1 MKQLLLTIWIW
12 IGTKVIGFELVD
24 VYSQGESKD
33 VVAVTFSHSEPYIDK
48 VMEIEED
55 NYLKEN

>member
-24 VYSQGESKD
+24 IYSPGESEDND
-33 VVAVTFSHSEPYIDK
+33 VAAVIFSHSEPYIDK
-48 VMEIEED
+48 VMEIE
-55 NYLKEN
+55 

>member
-24 VYSQGESKD
+24 IYSPGESENNN
-33 VVAVTFSHSEPYIDK
+33 VVAVTFSHLETYINK
-48 VMEIEED
+48 VMEIE
-55 NYLKEN
+55 